1 MDVCVSV
8 NRPGHRVKTRR
19 KKKTHIGSKHVL
31 TPEEA
36 IAFVKQTLGV
46 EIV

>member
-1 MDVCVSV
+1 MDICVTL
-8 NRPGHRVKTRR
+8 NRPGDRVSDRR
-19 KKKTHIGSKHVL
+19 KRKAKIGHKHVL

-36 IAFVKQTLGV
+36 ILFTKQTLGV